1 MNIGI
6 KIIGALLLFALT
18 YSGCFSANE
27 TPAKNPG
34 EIRGGQ
40 AKNKGDNYPGN
51 IGAGNSREGSIA
63 NQSNKRPIPQAVKGF
78 FMLLPEKYFV
88 VESCEEAKDKD
99 CTQAKKQYLKDY
111 LTVEDIR
118 SGYLAAGGD
127 GAQTSFKMAIFNR
140 GNNSYLIGLNVF
152 SENDNTF
159 RFLDFA
165 DGKWED
171 VSIEVVPEYSTT
183 NIYELPR
190 QGTTVP
196 VFAKKII
203 AQGEGFEASEKGE
216 KLYDLHWENGAFSIA
231 R

>member
-1 MNIGI
+1 MTVRI
-6 KIIGALLLFALT
+6 KIIGALLLFALA
-18 YSGCFSANE
+18 YSGCFNANE
-27 TPAKNPG
+27 KSAKEPG

-40 AKNKGDNYPGN
+40 AKSPGDNSPGN
-51 IGAGNSREGSIA
+51 IGAGNSGDGSTAGQNNVI
-63 NQSNKRPIPQAVKGF
+63 STPQDVKGF
-78 FMLLPEKYFV
+78 FMALPENYFV
-88 VESCEEAKDKD
+88 VEGCDKSKDKD
-99 CTQAKKQYLKDY
+99 CTQAKTQLLKDF

-118 SGYLAAGGD
+118 NGYLAAGGD

-159 RFLDFA
+159 KFLDFA
-165 DGKWED
+165 GGKWED
-171 VSIEVVPEYSTT
+171 ISIEVVPEYSTT

-196 VFAKKII
+196 VFAKRII
-203 AQGEGFEASEKGE
+203 EQGEDYEVSEKGE
-216 KLYDLHWENGAFSIA
+216 KLYDLNWKNGAFSIA